1 MDLEEI
7 KRYDD
12 SFWLHILKRRTVF
25 DTDNIKAQK
34 EWLIEQ
40 AEKAERMEEIIL
52 RIKKTYEDGDDNE
65 LDEMLYILFSNE
77 PETDYS
83 Y

>member
-7 KRYDD
+7 KSYDD
-12 SFWLHILKRRTVF
+12 SFWLNILKQRTVF

-40 AEKAERMEEIIL
+40 AEKAEQMEEIIL

-77 PETDYS
+77 PETDDS